1 MIPSYYITL
10 AIYGR
15 KDTPWERIWSMVLP
29 AGWRHVR

>member
-15 KDTPWERIWSMVLP
+15 KDTLWALIWSMRLP
-29 AGWRHVR
+29 LGWKHVR